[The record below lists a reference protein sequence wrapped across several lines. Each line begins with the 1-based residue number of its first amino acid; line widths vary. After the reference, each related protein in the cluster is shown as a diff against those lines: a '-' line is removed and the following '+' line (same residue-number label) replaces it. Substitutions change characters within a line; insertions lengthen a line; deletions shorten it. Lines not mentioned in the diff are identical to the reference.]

1 MTKPVLLLLPGLL
14 CDRSNWAGQRAEL
27 AGVADCHVPAYGA
40 LDTIESM
47 AAHVLSSA
55 PARRFSLAGHS
66 MGGRVALE
74 VMRRAPERVE
84 RLALLDTGFQPLAA
98 GEAGDKERA
107 GRYELLSR
115 ARSQGMRA
123 MGEQW
128 ARGMVHPSRIGTP
141 VFEAVLDMIAR
152 STPDTF
158 EAQIRALLAR
168 PDATPVL
175 SGIRCPT
182 LLLCGREDLWS
193 PLARHEDMQRA
204 IPGSKLWNSRRPF
217 QRRWHAG

>member
-1 MTKPVLLLLPGLL
+1 MTKPVILLLPGLL
-14 CDRSNWAGQRAEL
+14 CDRENWAGQRAEL
-27 AGVADCHVPAYGA
+27 AGVADCHVQAYGA

-204 IPGSKLWNSRRPF
+204 IPGSKLEIIE
-217 QRRWHAG
+217 